1 MIITIFMIA
10 IALSMDAFSL
20 SLLYGTLGMK
30 NKQRIAL
37 STIVG
42 IYHLLMPIT
51 GYLIGKQVLSLL
63 PIKTNVVVGII
74 FLIIGL
80 EMLAS
85 VNKEEIVTELKTI
98 KTFLL
103 FGFTVSI
110 DSLSIGITLT
120 SISNNILVPP
130 IIFALTSSIFTY
142 VGISIGKVLNKN
154 FGKYSILLGS
164 IILIILAIFYLFS

>member
-30 NKQRIAL
+30 TKQRVEL

-42 IYHLLMPIT
+42 IYHLVMPLT
-51 GYLIGKQVLSLL
+51 GYLIGNSILRIL
-63 PIKTNVVVGII
+63 PIKTNIVAGII
-74 FLIIGL
+74 FLILGL
-80 EMLAS
+80 EMLTS
-85 VNKEEIVTELKTI
+85 VKKEEIVTELKTI
-98 KTFLL
+98 TAFLI

-110 DSLSIGITLT
+110 DSFSIGITLS
-120 SISNNILVPP
+120 SISNSVMIPP

-142 VGISIGKVLNKN
+142 IGISIGKVLNKN
-154 FGKYSILLGS
+154 FGKYSILLGA
-164 IILIILAIFYLFS
+164 IILIILAIIYLFA

>member
-30 NKQRIAL
+30 TKQRVEL

-42 IYHLLMPIT
+42 IYHLVMPLT
-51 GYLIGKQVLSLL
+51 GYLIGNSILRIL
-63 PIKTNVVVGII
+63 PIKTNIVAGII
-74 FLIIGL
+74 FLILGL
-80 EMLAS
+80 EMLTS
-85 VNKEEIVTELKTI
+85 VKKEEIVTELKTI
-98 KTFLL
+98 TAFLI

-110 DSLSIGITLT
+110 DSFSIGITLS
-120 SISNNILVPP
+120 SISNSVMIPP

-142 VGISIGKVLNKN
+142 IGISIGKVLNKN

-164 IILIILAIFYLFS
+164 IILIILAIIYLFA